1 MRERA
6 LVIAAQPQAFD
17 GPWVSLEDGD
27 WSVEAAGDYRG
38 MVRLIAE
45 DASGTILD
53 IPLYGEPVLIEGR
66 FTRAKIVIQD
76 GIASIPVERVTVT
89 AREN

>member
-45 DASGTILD
+45 DASGSILD
-53 IPLYGEPVLIEGR
+53 IPLDGEPVLLEG
-66 FTRAKIVIQD
+66 FQRARVVICD
-76 GIASIPVERVTVT
+76 GIASLPVERVTVT